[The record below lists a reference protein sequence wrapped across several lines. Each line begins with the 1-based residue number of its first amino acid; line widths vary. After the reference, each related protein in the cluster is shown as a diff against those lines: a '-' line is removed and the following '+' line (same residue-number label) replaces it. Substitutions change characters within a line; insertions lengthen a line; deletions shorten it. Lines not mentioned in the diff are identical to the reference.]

1 MNKETAIQQD
11 VENKEEIVVGNLT
24 RNTRVEE
31 IAARAREVRDDELK
45 AAGHDV
51 IDTSKA
57 ETTEETKDEVKEDA
71 LQEETKA
78 TEKVDSEVK
87 PEEKEE
93 KPETVQIKVDG
104 ELRDVPKEKILDA
117 GIRAM
122 QKESTADKRLEDA
135 TRLLREIEAKYAQPA
150 KQEQQKDPSQEWDDA
165 TVAYALEHG
174 SEEQKAYAVKML
186 RGRETATPEQITQI
200 AERNILDKLDFMES
214 SKWFST
220 EFKEIVSDPYLLQ
233 LASVAEDK
241 ARANG
246 DTRPRKELYQEIGEN
261 LRKWRGGVTTNF
273 EDKKEQKSK
282 IVNLPSASVKKS
294 APAAE
299 KPKTTSDIIEEMRK
313 SRGRRA

>member
-1 MNKETAIQQD
+1 MSNEAAIQKD
-11 VENKEEIVVGNLT
+11 VEKKEEIVVGNLD

-31 IAARAREVRDDELK
+31 IAARAREERDGELK

-51 IDTSKA
+51 IDTSAKVESIEEPNEEVKDA
-57 ETTEETKDEVKEDA
+57 LPEETK
-71 LQEETKA
+71 T
-78 TEKVDSEVK
+78 TEKVEHEVK

-104 ELRDVPKEKILDA
+104 ELREVPKEKILDA

-150 KQEQQKDPSQEWDDA
+150 KQQEDPSQEWDDA

-174 SEEQKAYAVKML
+174 TEEQKAYAVKML
-186 RGRETATPEQITQI
+186 RGREIATPEQITQI
-200 AERNILDKLDFMES
+200 AEQRILDKLDFMES

-233 LASVAEDK
+233 LASAAEDK

-261 LRKWRGGVTTNF
+261 LRKWKGGVTTNF

-299 KPKTTSDIIEEMRK
+299 KPKTASDIIEEMRK